1 MRCTGWQ
8 SMGLVFLLPSMELE
22 FTSLNT
28 YFTVWAACKNHSI
41 WPLKLMIRAG
51 GGLVTRDMILLK
63 ISMEVWFPIN
73 TGKDVFS

>member
-1 MRCTGWQ
+1 
-8 SMGLVFLLPSMELE
+8 
-22 FTSLNT
+22 
-28 YFTVWAACKNHSI
+28 
-41 WPLKLMIRAG
+41 MIRAG